1 MAYSTMA
8 DLVAA
13 LEREDVMYYWMLLKR
28 PTEEESWHLHA
39 LLVEAFP
46 QPSNGRPSHPFVC
59 MYDHVVALAGQATG
73 DEVGHWLR
81 RGYGEVAI
89 AEESDGSQTYVFAL
103 PPILSPDTPTIQ
115 SSPIASHLTYG
126 ATTAPWPYVQYDIPL
141 AVRSTRRP
149 EGPFIGLGD
158 CQSFPNFHDLVS
170 DLVYGV
176 KRRPSGLMQLENEAM
191 TVRIAQTSAWIDHI
205 LLSPGRLTVTVVGSD
220 VRGARLDVTGSPD
233 LSVITMLAQDIEQND
248 SDRQSVRLDISMP
261 DVPSDLWICLSR
273 DGVRLD
279 EHWPT
284 AERSPLGPVSH
295 NVTVVPAA
303 VASDDAQRTTLY
315 APSALT
321 PQESEAYRTMVD
333 ERAARFAVSDEQFAA
348 YVRMFHLQYRHTL
361 ESLFPT
367 IAPHIPLYAQYPFAS
382 FVLRI
387 GDRGAII
394 GHRPNAVSE
403 VRVLREADL
412 DPPPTTLN
420 IFDIAARWGTPL
432 VSCDLSAHQYNEEAA
447 TDEAIRRALDDALD
461 IFWRILD
468 ASTFEAL
475 CVEILRLE
483 GVELKRDLGVTDN
496 GIDAVGTVYLRE
508 PAGFRRAEQWAFHF
522 AHAASDDRGSVSA
535 IRHLEAAVDGDATG
549 KTIMCLMTSGDVT
562 SIGKHVAQRNEK
574 IRVWD
579 RPILNLLIH
588 QHLEA
593 IAPFFPQY
601 ADAINRLEAVDD
613 ATTRIEPS
621 TPSRQP
627 EFTAMLENCPPGKRH
642 FARYEA
648 IGTEVWNYVFSPAL
662 EQRKPQVRTRDKV
675 QRRDVLFKNHRS
687 TPFWR
692 RMGDKLGAD
701 FIIVDFKNYKDPVD
715 GGVIEEVSKYAN
727 DAIGRFVIVVSRR
740 GADDGVPAAQ
750 IRTFRDDRTVVVV
763 VSDEQLLEMVAR
775 KERGVPPED
784 VVEDLVD
791 ALLVDY

>member
-1 MAYSTMA
+1 MVYLTMA
-8 DLVAA
+8 DIVAT
-13 LEREDVMYYWMLLKR
+13 LEREGVMYYWMLLTR
-28 PTEEESWHLHA
+28 DASEASWHLYA

-59 MYDHVVALAGQATG
+59 VYDHVVALAGQATG

-89 AEESDGSQTYVFAL
+89 GEEPEGSQTYAFAL
-103 PPILSPDTPTIQ
+103 PPILSPDTPTIHSHQ
-115 SSPIASHLTYG
+115 IASHLTYG

-141 AVRSTRRP
+141 DVRSTRRP
-149 EGPFIGLGD
+149 EGPFIGSGY

-176 KRRPSGLMQLENEAM
+176 KGRPTGLMHLENEAV

-205 LLSPGRLTVTVVGSD
+205 LLSPRRLTVTVVGSD

-233 LSVITMLAQDIEQND
+233 LSVITMLAQDIEQID
-248 SDRQSVRLDISMP
+248 SDRQSVRLDISIP

-273 DGVRLD
+273 DGVWLD

-321 PQESEAYRTMVD
+321 PQESEAYRMAVD
-333 ERAARFAVSDEQFAA
+333 ERAATFAVSNEQFAE
-348 YVRMFHLQYRHTL
+348 YIRIFHLQYRHTL
-361 ESLFPT
+361 DSLFPT

-394 GHRPNAVSE
+394 GHRPSAVSE
-403 VRVLREADL
+403 VRVLREDDL

-420 IFDIAARWGTPL
+420 IFDIATRWGTPF

-447 TDEAIRRALDDALD
+447 TDEALRRAIDDALD
-461 IFWRILD
+461 IFWRIQD
-468 ASTFEAL
+468 APTFEAL
-475 CVEILRLE
+475 CLEILRLE

-522 AHAASDDRGSVSA
+522 THAASDDRGSVSA
-535 IRHLEAAVDGDATG
+535 IRHLETAVDGDATSPAV
-549 KTIMCLMTSGDVT
+549 ICLMTSGDVT
-562 SIGKHVAQRNEK
+562 SIGKHVARRNERV
-574 IRVWD
+574 RVWD

-613 ATTRIEPS
+613 AAMQIEPG

-627 EFTAMLENCPPGKRH
+627 EFTAALKNVPPGKRH
-642 FARYEA
+642 FRPYEA
-648 IGTEVWNYVFSPAL
+648 IGTEVWNYVFSPVL
-662 EQRKPQVRTRDKV
+662 QQWEPPVGTRDKV

-692 RMGDKLGAD
+692 RMGDRFDAD

-715 GGVIEEVSKYAN
+715 GGVIAEVSKYAN
-727 DAIGRFVIVVSRR
+727 NAIGRLVIVVSRR

-763 VSDEQLLEMVAR
+763 VSDKQLLEMVAR

-784 VVEDLVD
+784 VLEDLVD
-791 ALLVDY
+791 TLLVHY